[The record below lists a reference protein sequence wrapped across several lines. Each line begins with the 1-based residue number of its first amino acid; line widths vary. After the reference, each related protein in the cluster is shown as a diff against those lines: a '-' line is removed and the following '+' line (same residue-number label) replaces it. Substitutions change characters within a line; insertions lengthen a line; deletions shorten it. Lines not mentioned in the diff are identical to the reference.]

1 MDISVLL
8 NKLLS
13 PSVLC
18 NLMDL
23 CLLFSIVCLAGYA
36 IETWKKLISEKL
48 YSASESTQKC
58 RQNMFPC
65 ALCCETF

>member
-18 NLMDL
+18 YLMDF
-23 CLLFSIVCLAGYA
+23 CLLFSIVCLAGYVF
-36 IETWKKLISEKL
+36 ETWMKFISEKL
-48 YSASESTQKC
+48 YSAFKSTQKC
-58 RQNMFPC
+58 RHNISPYFGP
-65 ALCCETF
+65 L